1 MMKEAIIWQK
11 QKQKLVEETGVPGE
25 SHRPATS
32 HGQTLT
38 HNVHDH
44 GHDGPL
50 WLNENIL
57 FNMSQIY
64 IQPISLFLY

>member
-1 MMKEAIIWQK
+1 MY
-11 QKQKLVEETGVPGE
+11 GE
-25 SHRPATS
+25 LYSLS

-57 FNMSQIY
+57 FNMSQIN
-64 IQPISLFLY
+64 IQYPNQ